1 MGIQGIQAL
10 EKEGGARYTVW
21 YQYFQEEK
29 TLSKYFVGFWNVSVI
44 LTYISLLCAVGGI
57 CMCAEGNIWAAV
69 ILLVCC
75 GVCDMY
81 DGKIARATKRSEDAK
96 VFGIQ
101 IDSLC
106 DLIAFGVLPSCIGH
120 ACGVRGLGM
129 AVLMFYTLA
138 ALIRL
143 GYFNVTE
150 QKRQQES
157 SENRKFF
164 EGLPVTWSAVIIPL
178 TSLCRLFM
186 GAEFK
191 WVIGVVLGVVG
202 FCFIARIKVP
212 KPQI

>member
-1 MGIQGIQAL
+1 M
-10 EKEGGARYTVW
+10 
-21 YQYFQEEK
+21 
-29 TLSKYFVGFWNVSVI
+29 SKYFVGFWNVSVI
-44 LTYISLLCAVGGI
+44 LTYVSLLCAVGGI
-57 CMCAEGNIWAAV
+57 CMCAEGHVWAAV
-69 ILLVCC
+69 LLLI
-75 GVCDMY
+75 GSGICDMY

-120 ACGVRGLGM
+120 ACGVRGFGM

-157 SENRKFF
+157 SGNRKFY
-164 EGLPVTWSAVIIPL
+164 EGLPVTAAAVIIPL
-178 TSLCRLFM
+178 TSLLRLCM
-186 GAEFK
+186 GEEFK
-191 WVIGVVLGVVG
+191 WVIGAVLGVVG
-202 FCFIARIKVP
+202 FLFIARIKVP

>member
-1 MGIQGIQAL
+1 ML
-10 EKEGGARYTVW
+10 EDT
-21 YQYFQEEK
+21 

-57 CMCAEGNIWAAV
+57 CACAEGHVWAAV
-69 ILLVCC
+69 ILLLCS

-120 ACGVRGLGM
+120 ACGVRGAGM

-157 SENRKFF
+157 SGNRKFY
-164 EGLPVTWSAVIIPL
+164 EGLPVTAAAAIIPL
-178 TSLCRLFM
+178 TSLLRLCM
-186 GAEFK
+186 GEEFK
-191 WVIGVVLGVVG
+191 WVIGAVLGVMG
-202 FCFIARIKVP
+202 FLFIARIKVP